1 MLVML
6 MVMRS
11 RRQTRESMIGM
22 PMHIPKLT
30 STLVKH
36 LQILTSTAV
45 TPILIHG
52 EMLKVTICG
61 STLDGKC

>member
-1 MLVML
+1 
-6 MVMRS
+6 
-11 RRQTRESMIGM
+11 MIGM

-52 EMLKVTICG
+52 EMLKVTIYG
-61 STLDGKC
+61 SNLDGSC